1 MDHLLLWFVVASL
14 ICGSCLP
21 QAQVSDCVQLDSGCR
36 ETRWSLQLIWT
47 VSVSESNSTT
57 FFFLPL
63 LIPPPPT
70 PPQNDYCNKCTADVC
85 KLNQVEEEVSFHLSG
100 QRERKRET
108 CLGLCL
114 VVLLSLRSLPAL

>member
-36 ETRWSLQLIWT
+36 ETQWSLQLIWT

-63 LIPPPPT
+63 LIPPPT
-70 PPQNDYCNKCTADVC
+70 PHRMTTAISV
-85 KLNQVEEEVSFHLSG
+85 LQMFVS
-100 QRERKRET
+100 
-108 CLGLCL
+108 
-114 VVLLSLRSLPAL
+114 